1 MCPLEI
7 VCILAKENGSDF
19 GLRVVPPSLLIRQ
32 PTLVAGP
39 FLPKPVH
46 SRRRLDGRVE
56 LWRGDFMK
64 YDHDR
69 VMEAKR
75 LGALVSTCAISLE
88 QATKIA
94 LSGVGGTPFEV
105 KLREVDERLVWK
117 VKLVVDGQRV
127 KVVIDANSGRV
138 IKAKAETAVTEP
150 LNQVPNREELPA

>member
-1 MCPLEI
+1 
-7 VCILAKENGSDF
+7 
-19 GLRVVPPSLLIRQ
+19 
-32 PTLVAGP
+32 
-39 FLPKPVH
+39 
-46 SRRRLDGRVE
+46 
-56 LWRGDFMK
+56 MK

-75 LGALVSTCAISLE
+75 MVALVSACAISLE

-138 IKAKAETAVTEP
+138 IKAKAETAVTES
-150 LNQVPNREELPA
+150 LNPVPNREELPA